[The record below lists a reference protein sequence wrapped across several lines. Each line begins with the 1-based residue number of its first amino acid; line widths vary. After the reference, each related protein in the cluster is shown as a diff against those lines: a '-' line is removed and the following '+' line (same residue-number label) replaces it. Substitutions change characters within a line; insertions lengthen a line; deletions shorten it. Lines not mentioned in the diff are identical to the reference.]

1 MAPLLTLALR
11 KPSSSVVEAAG
22 KSGSG
27 IVIDEG
33 WAWRKEQNHV
43 IGDWCSEIFL
53 SSNSCPAEGTKS
65 PPSIDVEV
73 AGVVETECFDD
84 IGWYS
89 DARVCPFCIQL
100 RNSVASLLLAYMHF
114 SWFFLFR
121 LVSMLGSA
129 TISLSSIHHG

>member
-33 WAWRKEQNHV
+33 WAWRKERNHV
-43 IGDWCSEIFL
+43 IYFIYWCGENFL
-53 SSNSCPAEGTKS
+53 NDNSRPAEGTKS

-89 DARVCPFCIQL
+89 DARVCPLLYSASSSL

-114 SWFFLFR
+114 S
-121 LVSMLGSA
+121 
-129 TISLSSIHHG
+129 